1 MIENAPPSAGE
12 VRAFA
17 SQLMAWADKLTSMH
31 RPCHLLADA
40 DRHQFVLAQ
49 AEAAREAARLRAEM
63 FPEAGFVSPAWRVLL
78 EIFVQEASGHR
89 VLLDHLG
96 DRIGLP
102 LLTVLGSVNGLIEKG
117 LVERREADGETRSV
131 QLSMSYSGWQKMTD
145 LMLQC
150 AGHPE
155 MTGTPALSRSELR
168 AAG

>member
-17 SQLMAWADKLTSMH
+17 SQLMAWADKLTSAH

-40 DRHQFVLAQ
+40 DRHEFVVAQ
-49 AEAAREAARLRAEM
+49 AEAASQAARLRAEM
-63 FPEAGFVSPAWRVLL
+63 FPEAGFVSPAWRLLL
-78 EIFVQEASGHR
+78 EIFLLEARGHR
-89 VLLDHLG
+89 VFLDHLSE
-96 DRIGLP
+96 RVEMPVLA
-102 LLTVLGSVNGLIEKG
+102 VLGAVNGLIEKG
-117 LVERREADGETRSV
+117 LVERRAADGDARAV
-131 QLSMSYSGWQKMTD
+131 QLAMSFIGWQKMTD

-155 MTGTPALSRSELR
+155 MIESPSLARSELR

>member
-40 DRHQFVLAQ
+40 DRHEFVLAQ

-63 FPEAGFVSPAWRVLL
+63 FPEAGFVTPGWRILL
-78 EIFVQEASGHR
+78 EIFVLEAGGHR
-89 VLLDHLG
+89 VLLDHLSE
-96 DRIGLP
+96 RIGLP
-102 LLTVLGSVNGLIEKG
+102 LLTVLGGVNGLIEKG
-117 LVERREADGETRSV
+117 LVERRAVEGDSRAV
-131 QLSMSYSGWQKMTD
+131 QLSMSFTGWQKMTE

-150 AGHPE
+150 AGRPE
-155 MTGTPALSRSELR
+155 LIDTPPLSRSELR

>member
-17 SQLMAWADKLTSMH
+17 SQLMAWADKLTNMH

-40 DRHQFVLAQ
+40 DRHEFVLAQ

-63 FPEAGFVSPAWRVLL
+63 FPDAAFVSPAWRLML
-78 EIFVQEASGHR
+78 EIFVLEAGGHR
-89 VLLDHLG
+89 ALLDQLG
-96 DRIGLP
+96 ERIGLP

-117 LVERREADGETRSV
+117 LVERRDAEGGSRAV
-131 QLSMSYSGWQKMTD
+131 QLSMSFIGWQKMTD